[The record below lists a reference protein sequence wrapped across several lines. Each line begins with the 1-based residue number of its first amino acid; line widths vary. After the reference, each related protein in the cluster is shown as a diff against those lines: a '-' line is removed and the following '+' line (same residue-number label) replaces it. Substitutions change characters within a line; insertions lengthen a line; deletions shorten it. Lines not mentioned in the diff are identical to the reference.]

1 MTVTEGLPY
10 EECGRWGERSPRD
23 GTVSW
28 PAYALPPFRPA
39 PRPPVSRPPAPRP
52 PVSRPPVAR
61 PYVHRSGRR
70 VRRVVDGAAVSG
82 VLTALCAAALL
93 VTVVLATVRTRG

>member
-1 MTVTEGLPY
+1 MTVTGGLPY
-10 EECGRWGERSPRD
+10 EECARWGRRSPRD
-23 GTVSW
+23 AVGPW

-39 PRPPVSRPPAPRP
+39 PRPPVHRP
-52 PVSRPPVAR
+52 PVTRPR
-61 PYVHRSGRR
+61 PRRR
-70 VRRVVDGAAVSG
+70 VSDQSAVSS